1 MGRHLEHHGRLRNHF
16 ALLVE
21 NETSCRWDLCWVVG
35 GENKWRNE
43 CWMVVSWSSAQGF
56 LNARPSVPTEYKGAG
71 PSPLQRRFDSGSVD
85 NHREEE
91 AEPFLYQHK
100 KGRHLSGEKGGV
112 RSDWSQST
120 SANDRRPGGGFL
132 LLSVRTLNI
141 GQPIRVKTTATPPLP
156 PTSANNSPFT
166 LFSWWL
172 HTKR

>member
-1 MGRHLEHHGRLRNHF
+1 
-16 ALLVE
+16 
-21 NETSCRWDLCWVVG
+21 
-35 GENKWRNE
+35 
-43 CWMVVSWSSAQGF
+43 MVVSWSSAQGF

-100 KGRHLSGEKGGV
+100 KGRHFSGEKGGV

-120 SANDRRPGGGFL
+120 SANDRRPGGGSL

-141 GQPIRVKTTATPPLP
+141 GQPIRVKTTANPTTSSHIGQQFPP
-156 PTSANNSPFT
+156 T
-166 LFSWWL
+166 LFS
-172 HTKR
+172 